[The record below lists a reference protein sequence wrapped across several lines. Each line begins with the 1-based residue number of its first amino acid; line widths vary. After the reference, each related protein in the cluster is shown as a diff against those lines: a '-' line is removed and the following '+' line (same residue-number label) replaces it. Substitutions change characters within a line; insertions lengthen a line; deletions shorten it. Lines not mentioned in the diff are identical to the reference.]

1 MNQSRTDRLTSDT
14 RTEER
19 VNKYIEEELRKR
31 LIFDGKKVV
40 DDIFDAM
47 VESMEKG
54 EPK

>member
-1 MNQSRTDRLTSDT
+1 MNQSRMDHLTSDT
-14 RTEER
+14 RIEE
-19 VNKYIEEELRKR
+19 YIEEELRKR

-54 EPK
+54 ESR